1 MSFIKTDDNVEL
13 FYESTGE
20 GEPIIFVHEFA
31 GDYRSWEP
39 QVNYFSRYNR
49 CITYNA
55 RGYYPSDVPKEE
67 ISYSQERAWKDI
79 ICIMDQLDIEKAH
92 IVGLSMGGFATLHF
106 GINEPERA
114 KSLVIAGCGYGAIP
128 IDKATYDKK
137 ANFSSVAL
145 ETAKNIIQKGMNKVG
160 AEYALGPSRVQFQNK
175 DPKGWQLFNDFL
187 ITHDSIGSA
196 NTLLGV
202 QNKRPNLYE
211 LEKEISNIKTP
222 TLIING
228 DEDDM
233 CLEVGLFL
241 KRTIKTSGLF
251 IVPKTGH
258 TINLEEPNLFNNY
271 LSEFYSA
278 INAKSWNERDQRAN
292 IIKV

>member
-187 ITHDSIGSA
+187 LNHDAIGSA

>member
-31 GDYRSWEP
+31 GDFRSWEP

-187 ITHDSIGSA
+187 INHDSIGSA

>member
-1 MSFIKTDDNVEL
+1 MSFIKTDDNVKL
-13 FYESTGE
+13 FYESNGN

-39 QVNYFSRYNR
+39 QVNYFSRYNQ
-49 CITYNA
+49 CITFCA
-55 RGYYPSDVPKEE
+55 RGYSPSDVPKDE
-67 ISYSQERAWKDI
+67 INYSQERAWKDI
-79 ICIMDQLDIEKAH
+79 ISIMDNLKIEKAH
-92 IVGLSMGGFATLHF
+92 VVGLSMGGFATLHL
-106 GINEPERA
+106 GINAPNRV

-128 IDKATYDKK
+128 IDKTSYNQD
-137 ANFSSVAL
+137 ANFSNISFD
-145 ETAKNIIQKGMNKVG
+145 TANNILDKGMEIVG
-160 AEYALGPSRVQFQNK
+160 TEYALGASRVQFQNK
-175 DPKGWQLFNDFL
+175 DFKGWQLFNDQL
-187 ITHDSIGSA
+187 IKHDPIGSA

-211 LEKEISNIKTP
+211 LEKQISAINSP

-241 KRTIKTSGLF
+241 KRTIKTSGLL

-258 TINLEEPNLFNNY
+258 TINLEEPALFNHH
-271 LSEFYSA
+271 LSEFYTA
-278 INAKSWNERDQRAN
+278 INASKWNERDERAE
-292 IIKV
+292 IIKL